1 MHYKIVFSYDGSD
14 YYGYAK
20 QPNKNTI
27 QGNIENCLKILF
39 NEDITIHSSG
49 RTDKGVHALAQVAD
63 FNTNKEIKPNNIAV
77 FLNKTLPNSI
87 KILNCEIVDDTFSS
101 RFSAKKKTYVYLI
114 STVELD
120 IFIGKYVYINNKLD
134 IEKMKEAASYF
145 IGKHNYQNF
154 TSKPDDYDDF
164 ERTIYS
170 IKFKKIKNIYEIS
183 FTGNGFMKYMIRKI
197 VGTLIEIGLGK
208 IDYTFIENNLDVH
221 DRKIVNY
228 TAPSNALFL
237 KKVFY

>member
-1 MHYKIVFSYDGSD
+1 MRYKILFSYDGSD
-14 YYGYAK
+14 FYGYAK

-27 QGNIENCLKILF
+27 QGTIENCLKNLF
-39 NEDITIHSSG
+39 NENIIIHSSG
-49 RTDKGVHALAQVAD
+49 RTDKGVHALGQVAD
-63 FNTNKEIKPNNIAV
+63 FFTIKEIKTNNILV

-87 KILNCEIVDDTFSS
+87 KILNCEIVDETFSS
-101 RFSAKKKTYVYLI
+101 RFSAKKKTYVYLV
-114 STVELD
+114 STADLD

-134 IEKMKEAASYF
+134 IGKMKEAASYF

-154 TSKPDDYDDF
+154 TSKPDDYDNF
-164 ERTIYS
+164 ERIIYS
-170 IKFKKIKNIYEIS
+170 IKFKKIKNIYAIS

-197 VGTLIEIGLGK
+197 VGTLIGVGLGK
-208 IDYTFIENNLDVH
+208 IDYTFIENNLYVS
-221 DRKIVNY
+221 DRNIVNY

>member
-1 MHYKIVFSYDGSD
+1 MHYKILFSYDGCD
-14 YYGYAK
+14 FYGYAK

-27 QGNIENCLKILF
+27 QGNIENCLNNLF
-39 NEDITIHSSG
+39 NENITIHSSG
-49 RTDKGVHALAQVAD
+49 RTDKGVHALGQVAD
-63 FNTNKEIKPNNIAV
+63 FFTTKEIKTNNIMV

-87 KILNCEIVDDTFSS
+87 KILNCEIVEDAFSS
-101 RFSAKKKTYVYLI
+101 RFSAKKKTYVYLV
-114 STVELD
+114 STIDLD

-134 IEKMKEAASYF
+134 IEKMKKATSYF
-145 IGKHNYQNF
+145 VGKHNYQNF
-154 TSKPDDYDDF
+154 TSKPDDYENF

-170 IKFKKIKNIYEIS
+170 IKFKRIKNIYAIS

-197 VGTLIEIGLGK
+197 VGTLIEIGLSK
-208 IDYTFIENNLDVH
+208 IDYTFIEDNLDTL

>member
-1 MHYKIVFSYDGSD
+1 MHYKIVFSYDGTD

-27 QGNIENCLKILF
+27 QGNIESCLNKLF
-39 NEDITIHSSG
+39 KEEIIIHSSG

-63 FNTNKEIKPNNIAV
+63 FNATKEIKPNNIVA

-87 KILNCEIVDDTFSS
+87 KILNCEIVDDIFSS

-114 STVELD
+114 STVDLD

-134 IEKMKEAASYF
+134 IGKMKKAASYF
-145 IGKHNYQNF
+145 KGKHNYQNF
-154 TSKPDDYDDF
+154 TSKPDDFDNF
-164 ERTIYS
+164 ERIIYS
-170 IKFKKIKNIYEIS
+170 IKFKKIKNIYTIS

-208 IDYTFIENNLDVH
+208 IDCTFIENNLDASI
-221 DRKIVNY
+221 RKIVNY